1 MSRKVIYYRPYLK
14 EISRKL
20 RRRCTK
26 AEKILWQQLRRK
38 QLKGYQFYRQK
49 PIDKYVVDF
58 FCFELMLA
66 IEIDGIT
73 HNDKSE
79 YDDRRD
85 DDIMKQGITMLHF
98 YDTDI
103 HENLL
108 GVMELLTE
116 WIENF
121 ENSQK

>member
-14 EISRKL
+14 EISRNL
-20 RRRCTK
+20 RKRCTK

-79 YDDRRD
+79 YDDNRD
-85 DDIMKQGITMLHF
+85 GDIMKQGITILHF

-108 GVMELLTE
+108 GVMELLIE
-116 WIENF
+116 WVENF
-121 ENSQK
+121 ESSQK